1 MILSFFRSSSVTSKV
16 WIFST
21 KGVIWP
27 FASAWLKMPKST
39 WGDQRESGN
48 GIHAFKWDTKTDIN
62 SLKLNNFLLDLKSA
76 AIVKCEMHCKQQSQ
90 FTDLTYFCRI
100 KLYEDLRS
108 CLSFI
113 AVNCHLVSW
122 RCLGV
127 VYWCVNCRVICLG
140 YFSQTCTS
148 GKSDE
153 TFGRS
158 VKSPSH
164 RPTSSNGFWPDK
176 KLEVSCTTSNLAY
189 FGML

>member
-1 MILSFFRSSSVTSKV
+1 MTSKV
-16 WIFST
+16 WICST

-27 FASAWLKMPKST
+27 FASAWLKMPRST

-48 GIHAFKWDTKTDIN
+48 GIHAFKWVASNNLNLQTK
-62 SLKLNNFLLDLKSA
+62 
-76 AIVKCEMHCKQQSQ
+76 
-90 FTDLTYFCRI
+90 TYFCRI

-140 YFSQTCTS
+140 FFSQMFTS